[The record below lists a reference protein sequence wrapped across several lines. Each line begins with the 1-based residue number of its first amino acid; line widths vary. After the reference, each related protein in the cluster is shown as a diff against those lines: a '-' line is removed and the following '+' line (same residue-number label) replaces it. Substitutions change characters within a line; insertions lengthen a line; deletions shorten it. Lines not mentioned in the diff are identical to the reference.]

1 MCILIRFSAKVY
13 NELYQIVKILNM
25 AHSLLVVLS
34 RYSDLGISQPLIIS
48 FYIYCVEALK
58 LPRHDMVYVKA

>member
-34 RYSDLGISQPLIIS
+34 RELLIIS

-58 LPRHDMVYVKA
+58 PRHDMVYVKA